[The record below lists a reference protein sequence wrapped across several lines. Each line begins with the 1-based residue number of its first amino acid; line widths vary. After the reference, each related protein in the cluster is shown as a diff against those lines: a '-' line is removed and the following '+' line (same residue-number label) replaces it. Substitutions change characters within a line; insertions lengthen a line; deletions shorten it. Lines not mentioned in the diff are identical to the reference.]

1 MPKPNRPTRTTMH
14 STLHPP
20 LHFTPL
26 GDTAPFTP
34 TVQRAVRIRARTLPA
49 DSHFEPHHH
58 AWAQLAYCATG
69 IVQVTAEQHAK
80 GGDQVTYIVPPSRAV
95 WIAPGAQHAITV
107 IESAEFCTLYID
119 PSVVPD
125 GWSGCRVMVV
135 SALMRELIHALD
147 VPAYSRTD
155 SPPDT
160 PPDVPHNL
168 AHNSPSHTRSNAP
181 LNASQNQSLT
191 AHLPHIREQMI
202 VPLLLNEITHATIQ
216 ALGVPMPHPHSG
228 DKRLRA
234 LCEAVLRAPA
244 ERATLSEWAVDIGAS
259 ERTVARLFRTEL
271 GTSFQQWRQQA
282 VLAHALPLLARGTPV
297 SHVAA
302 LSGYASD
309 SAFSAMFKAAMGQ
322 PPSQFMDKNGL

>member
-1 MPKPNRPTRTTMH
+1 MPKPNRPTRTAK
-14 STLHPP
+14 HPS

-34 TVQRAVRIRARTLPA
+34 TVQRPVRIRARTLPA

-69 IVQVTAEQHAK
+69 IVQVTAQHNET

-119 PSVVPD
+119 PSVVPM

-147 VPAYSRTD
+147 VPPTASR
-155 SPPDT
+155 P
-160 PPDVPHNL
+160 
-168 AHNSPSHTRSNAP
+168 
-181 LNASQNQSLT
+181 QM
-191 AHLPHIREQMI
+191 REPMI

-216 ALGVPMPHPHSG
+216 ALGVPMPNPQSG

-244 ERATLSEWAVDIGAS
+244 ERATLAEWAVDIGAS

-271 GTSFQQWRQQA
+271 CTSFQQWRQQA

-302 LSGYASD
+302 LSGYESD

>member
-1 MPKPNRPTRTTMH
+1 MPKFKR
-14 STLHPP
+14 STSPVPHAP

-34 TVQRAVRIRARTLPA
+34 SVQRPVRVRARTMAA

-69 IVQVTAEQHAK
+69 IVQVTAQQHAT

-119 PSVVPD
+119 PSVVPA
-125 GWSGCRVMVV
+125 GWNGCRVMVV

-147 VPAYSRTD
+147 TPAAGP
-155 SPPDT
+155 SPRAT
-160 PPDVPHNL
+160 
-168 AHNSPSHTRSNAP
+168 
-181 LNASQNQSLT
+181 
-191 AHLPHIREQMI
+191 LPQLREPMI
-202 VPLLLNEITHATIQ
+202 VPLLLHEITHATIQ
-216 ALGVPMPHPHSG
+216 ALGVPMPHPQTG
-228 DKRLRA
+228 DKRLRV

-244 ERATLSEWAVDIGAS
+244 ERATLAEWAVDIGAS

-271 GTSFQQWRQQA
+271 STSFQQWRQQA

-297 SHVAA
+297 SHVAVQ
-302 LSGYASD
+302 SGYASD

-322 PPSQFMDKNGL
+322 PPSYFMHKNGISPRPV